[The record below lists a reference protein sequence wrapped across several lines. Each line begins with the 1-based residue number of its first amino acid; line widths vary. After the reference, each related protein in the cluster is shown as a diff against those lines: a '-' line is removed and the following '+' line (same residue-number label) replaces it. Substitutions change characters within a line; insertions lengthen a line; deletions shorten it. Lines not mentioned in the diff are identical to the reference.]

1 MKKVLSLIL
10 MMMVMLVSSV
20 AFAYDVTE
28 TNIKK
33 LVNNLNG
40 TWVDAQGHRPITFA
54 NYALNNIRIMDV
66 KNVKGNEVKGSADL
80 ILGELTGTQ
89 ELRVSWANENGSK
102 VLRIDDLD
110 RDTDV
115 LVMYRKTG
123 DIKHA
128 ESIGGITLDMTE
140 DQLNSVYGRGL
151 ALPVKDTT
159 GFDAQTLEI
168 LEYLNNEAKNTGI
181 EEYAWYYPKSGVVV
195 TFDRRTYTVDRVVL
209 LFNSDKALDRSV
221 LTCNSPLDKFAGLY
235 GWQNEP
241 KAGDVVDMGNG
252 EYMDFSEYP
261 YCIILSLKNK

>member
-1 MKKVLSLIL
+1 MKKVLSLML

-20 AFAYDVTE
+20 AFANDTTE
-28 TNIKK
+28 VNITK
-33 LVNNLNG
+33 VVSALNG

-54 NYALNNIRIMDV
+54 DYALNNIRIMDV
-66 KNVKGNEVKGSADL
+66 KNVTGNEVKGSADL
-80 ILGELTGTQ
+80 VLGELTGTQ

-110 RDTDV
+110 RETDV
-115 LVMYRKTG
+115 LVMYQKNG

-140 DQLNSVYGRGL
+140 DQLNSIYGRGL
-151 ALPVKDTT
+151 ALPVKDTE

-195 TFDRRTYTVDRVVL
+195 TFDRRTYTADRVAL

-235 GWQNEP
+235 GWDSNP
-241 KAGDVVDMGNG
+241 TAGSVVDMGNG

>member
-1 MKKVLSLIL
+1 MKKVLSLML

-20 AFAYDVTE
+20 AFANDVTE
-28 TNIKK
+28 ANITK
-33 LVNNLNG
+33 VVHSLNG

-66 KNVKGNEVKGSADL
+66 KNVTGNEVKGSADL
-80 ILGELTGTQ
+80 VLGELTGTQ

-110 RDTDV
+110 RETDV
-115 LVMYRKTG
+115 LVMYQKNG

-140 DQLNSVYGRGL
+140 DQLNSIYGRGL
-151 ALPVKDTT
+151 ALPVKDTV

-195 TFDRRTYTVDRVVL
+195 TFDRRTYTADRVAL

-235 GWQNEP
+235 GWDSNP
-241 KAGDVVDMGNG
+241 TAGSVVDMGNG